1 MTRSGA
7 LRQALRQAGDLI
19 EQGKTLL
26 IFPEGTRG
34 TDGGVHEFKP
44 AVGYLA
50 LHHGIDVL
58 PVYLG
63 GTFAALPKGA
73 TMLRRRDVEARI
85 GPPLEIA
92 ELKRLTQGMPPADAA
107 RAVARLIERAVI
119 ALSKGEVLDI
129 KVRFHGWVE
138 NGLLKRVEEIHDA
151 RYIEAYERFVFHMM
165 QAAGMQG
172 GG

>member
-7 LRQALRQAGDLI
+7 LRQALRQAGELI

-34 TDGGVHEFKP
+34 SDGAVHEFKP

-73 TMLRRRDVEARI
+73 TMLRRRDVFRASPATCRPIRGRSSSGSACI
-85 GPPLEIA
+85 GW
-92 ELKRLTQGMPPADAA
+92 T
-107 RAVARLIERAVI
+107 
-119 ALSKGEVLDI
+119 
-129 KVRFHGWVE
+129 
-138 NGLLKRVEEIHDA
+138 
-151 RYIEAYERFVFHMM
+151 
-165 QAAGMQG
+165 
-172 GG
+172 